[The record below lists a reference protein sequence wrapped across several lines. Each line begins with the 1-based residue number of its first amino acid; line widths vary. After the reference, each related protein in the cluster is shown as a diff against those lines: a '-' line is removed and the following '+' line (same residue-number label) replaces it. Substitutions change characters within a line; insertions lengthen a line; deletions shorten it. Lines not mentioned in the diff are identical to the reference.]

1 MSVTITKKSLSIALL
16 YVEAS
21 AKSITV
27 IRSVLSGNAWTV
39 TATY

>member
-16 YVEAS
+16 YVESS
-21 AKSITV
+21 ALNITV
-27 IRSVLSGNAWTV
+27 IRLDNTWTV